1 MTAWSSWRFPPAGR
15 RGRASPYRPNPV
27 PLNAKGYPGW
37 VPRRQLAATSPAATS
52 PAAAGQ
58 VATVLKRTAWL
69 LTDAADPRRLFPVSM
84 GTILPV
90 VRVTPTYVRV
100 RAPGGPVRRLLRTAV
115 VVHVTGTPAL
125 TPTRTSIVA
134 TAERF
139 VGLPYLWAGASG
151 FGVDCSG
158 LTWLAYRLHGL
169 RIPRDAAP
177 QSRHGQRV
185 SPPRRGDL
193 IFYATGGVVHHVSM
207 SVGGGQMVHSPAT
220 GQVVSIVGLRPP
232 DAGARRYLP

>member
-1 MTAWSSWRFPPAGR
+1 MSLTQR
-15 RGRASPYRPNPV
+15 RDLNGRADTQALLGDRLVVLALPSSRPAWARVAVPSQPS

-151 FGVDCSG
+151 SG
-158 LTWLAYRLHGL
+158 ST
-169 RIPRDAAP
+169 AP
-177 QSRHGQRV
+177 G
-185 SPPRRGDL
+185 
-193 IFYATGGVVHHVSM
+193 
-207 SVGGGQMVHSPAT
+207 
-220 GQVVSIVGLRPP
+220 
-232 DAGARRYLP
+232 